1 MTTPDGHR
9 TDYTYDAAGRLVAV
23 DHPLLG
29 RAVLER
35 DAAGR
40 LVQATADGII
50 QTWEHHDGFVVAH
63 VVTDAA
69 GSTRTLVSRDDEG
82 RITGIDR
89 DGATTTLRLRR
100 GLPAGRGA
108 QRHRAPAGA
117 TTPPAGWS
125 PSRATAPPS
134 STPTTPP
141 ASW

>member
-1 MTTPDGHR
+1 MTTPAGHH
-9 TDYTYDAAGRLVAV
+9 TDYTYDAVGRLVTV

-63 VVTDAA
+63 VVTDAR
-69 GSTRTLVSRDDEG
+69 GSTRTLVSRSDEG

-89 DGATTTLRLRR
+89 DGETTRFDYDEACQLVEARSGTVDPLALRR
-100 GLPAGRGA
+100 RGPPGRRVA
-108 QRHRAPAGA
+108 RR
-117 TTPPAGWS
+117 
-125 PSRATAPPS
+125 
-134 STPTTPP
+134 
-141 ASW
+141 